1 MKTLKEAQIILA
13 LDFDSEV
20 ETLNLV
26 EKLEPALCKLKIG
39 KQLFVRE
46 GPKVIKK
53 LKDKGFDVFLDLKF
67 HDIPNTVVKAC
78 EAAADMG
85 CWMVTIHAS
94 GGIKMMEAVT
104 SSFARL
110 ESPPLLVAVTILTSL
125 DGYEMEKAGFSKSIE
140 EHAQIL
146 AKLSHKAGVDGVVCS
161 ALEIESIKKCV
172 GEQFIYVTPGIRY
185 QADLTQDQNRVVA
198 PKKAILLGSDY
209 LVIGRSI
216 TQAADPLSKLK
227 QISLDIQ

>member
-1 MKTLKEAQIILA
+1 MKTLKVAQIILA

-78 EAAADMG
+78 EAATDMG

-125 DGYEMEKAGFSKSIE
+125 DGYEMEKAGFSKSID
-140 EHAQIL
+140 IL
-146 AKLSHKAGVDGVVCS
+146 NSLDSLKAWKLLISIIVEKPN
-161 ALEIESIKKCV
+161 ALNS
-172 GEQFIYVTPGIRY
+172 F
-185 QADLTQDQNRVVA
+185 
-198 PKKAILLGSDY
+198 
-209 LVIGRSI
+209 
-216 TQAADPLSKLK
+216 LK
-227 QISLDIQ
+227 YNYFLNFVFFFLALQISFELDTKSL